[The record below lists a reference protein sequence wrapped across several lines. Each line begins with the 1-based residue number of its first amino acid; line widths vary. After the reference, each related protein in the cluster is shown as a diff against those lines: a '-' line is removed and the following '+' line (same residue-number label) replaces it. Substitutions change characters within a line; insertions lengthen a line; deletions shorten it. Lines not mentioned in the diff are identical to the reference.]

1 MVRLLGIGAGLLFC
15 FVLLWA
21 ALTPRE
27 PTTPDPVKLLHQYPR
42 EVSFAHSGPFGTF
55 DRAQLQ
61 RGFQVYKEVCSA
73 CHGMYNLSY
82 RNLQEIGFS
91 PAEVKAIAAEYEVPA
106 IDPNTGETVTRRALP
121 SDPFVRPFPNETA
134 ARAANNNAYPPDLS
148 LMVKARKDGEAY
160 VYSLLTGYGETP
172 PADFEVPEGLNYNPW
187 FHSVNIAMVQPL
199 VDDQVTYADGTR
211 ATVDQMSKDVTAF
224 LRWAAEPELERRRQ
238 AGVATLAFLAILT
251 VLAYLSYR
259 RVWAGIQH

>member
-1 MVRLLGIGAGLLFC
+1 MVRLIGIAIGFLFC

-27 PTTPDPVKLLHQYPR
+27 AAAPDPVKLLHRHPK
-42 EVSFAHSGPFGTF
+42 EVTFAHSGPFGTF

-73 CHGMYNLSY
+73 CHGMYHLAY
-82 RNLQEIGFS
+82 RNLEEIGFS
-91 PAEVKAIAAEYEVPA
+91 PEEVKAIAAEYEVST
-106 IDPNTGETVTRRALP
+106 IDQATGETTTRPAIP
-121 SDPFVRPFPNETA
+121 SDKFYRPFPNETA

-148 LMVKARKDGEAY
+148 LIVKARKDGEAY

-172 PADFEVPEGLNYNPW
+172 PEGFEVPEGLNYNPY

-199 VDDQVTYADGTR
+199 VDDQVTYADGTK
-211 ATVDQMSKDVTAF
+211 ATVDQMARDVTAF
-224 LRWAAEPELERRRQ
+224 LRWAAEPELERRRK
-238 AGVATLAFLAILT
+238 AGIVTLAFLAILT

-259 RVWAGIQH
+259 RVWAGVQH